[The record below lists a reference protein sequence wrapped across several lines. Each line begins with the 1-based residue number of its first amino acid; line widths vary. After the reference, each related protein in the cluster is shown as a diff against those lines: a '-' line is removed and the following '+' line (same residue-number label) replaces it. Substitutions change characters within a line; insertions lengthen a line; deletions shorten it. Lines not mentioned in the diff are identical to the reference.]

1 MTGLRTGHQRS
12 FFFICCALAAMN
24 LLPGCDR
31 PAPNRVQGY
40 VEGEFVYVA
49 SPFAGQLKSLR
60 VQRGVQVTT
69 GDPLFALDGSPEQEE
84 RDEAERRL
92 AQARANLE
100 DLRKGK
106 RPTEIEAL
114 EAQLGQAQASL
125 TLSQK
130 ELERQENL
138 LTSDATAQQD
148 ADRARS
154 AFEQNRQRVAQIQA
168 DLETARLGS
177 RLDQIE
183 AAQANVRAM
192 EALLSKA
199 EWELSQKRQ
208 SAPQAGLV
216 FDTLYREGEWVGAG
230 RPVVALLPPGNIKVR
245 AFVPQTRLAK
255 IQPGDEVQV
264 FLDGLREPF
273 AGRISFISPRT
284 EYTPPVIFSKESRNK
299 LVFMIEIVFDPATAA
314 TMHPGQPVD
323 VQFGF

>member
-1 MTGLRTGHQRS
+1 MTDIRARREPSILICAGL
-12 FFFICCALAAMN
+12 ALLSMIA
-24 LLPGCDR
+24 GCDR
-31 PAPNRVQGY
+31 PVPNRAQGY

-49 SPFAGQLKSLR
+49 SPLAGQLKSLS
-60 VQRGVQVTT
+60 VQRGMQVKA
-69 GDPLFALDGSPEQEE
+69 GDILFTLDESPQKEA

-106 RPTEIEAL
+106 RPTEIESL
-114 EAQLGQAQASL
+114 EAQLGQAQAAL
-125 TLSQK
+125 ILSQK

-138 LTSDATAQQD
+138 LTSDATARQD
-148 ADRARS
+148 VDRARS
-154 AFEQNRQRVAQIQA
+154 TFDQNRQRVTQIQA
-168 DLETARLGS
+168 DLETSRLGS
-177 RLDQIE
+177 RLDQV
-183 AAQANVRAM
+183 AAAEANVRAM

-216 FDTLYREGEWVGAG
+216 FDTLYREGEWIGAG

-245 AFVPQTRLAK
+245 AFVPQTAIGK

-264 FLDGLREPF
+264 FIDGLSEPL
-273 AGRISFISPRT
+273 AGRVSFISPRA
-284 EYTPPVIFSKESRNK
+284 EYTPPVIFSRESRSK
-299 LVFMIEIVFDPATAA
+299 LVFMIEIVFDPAVAA

-323 VQFGF
+323 VQFSF

>member
-1 MTGLRTGHQRS
+1 
-12 FFFICCALAAMN
+12 
-24 LLPGCDR
+24 
-31 PAPNRVQGY
+31 
-40 VEGEFVYVA
+40 
-49 SPFAGQLKSLR
+49 
-60 VQRGVQVTT
+60 
-69 GDPLFALDGSPEQEE
+69 
-84 RDEAERRL
+84 
-92 AQARANLE
+92 
-100 DLRKGK
+100 
-106 RPTEIEAL
+106 
-114 EAQLGQAQASL
+114 
-125 TLSQK
+125 
-130 ELERQENL
+130 
-138 LTSDATAQQD
+138 
-148 ADRARS
+148 
-154 AFEQNRQRVAQIQA
+154 
-168 DLETARLGS
+168 
-177 RLDQIE
+177 
-183 AAQANVRAM
+183 VRAM

-208 SAPQAGLV
+208 SSPQAGLV

>member
-1 MTGLRTGHQRS
+1 MSDARAHHES
-12 FFFICCALAAMN
+12 FIFICSGLAVLN
-24 LLPGCDR
+24 ILTGCNR
-31 PAPNRVQGY
+31 SAPNRAQGY
-40 VEGEFVYVA
+40 VEGEYVYVA
-49 SPFAGQLKSLR
+49 SPLAGQLKSLS
-60 VQRGVQVTT
+60 VQRGVQVKT
-69 GDPLFALDGSPEQEE
+69 GDILFSLDESPQKEA

-92 AQARANLE
+92 AQVLANLE

-106 RPTEIEAL
+106 RPTEIEAM
-114 EAQLGQAQASL
+114 EAQLGQAQAAL

-138 LTSDATAQQD
+138 RTSNANAQRD
-148 ADRARS
+148 VDLARS

-177 RLDQIE
+177 RLDQIT
-183 AAQANVRAM
+183 AAEANVRAM

-230 RPVVALLPPGNIKVR
+230 RPVVVLLPPGNIKVR
-245 AFVPQTRLAK
+245 AFVLQTWIGK
-255 IQPGDEVQV
+255 IQPGDKAQV
-264 FLDGLREPF
+264 FVDGLREPF
-273 AGRISFISPRT
+273 VGRISFISPQA
-284 EYTPPVIFSKESRNK
+284 EYTPPVIFSKESRGK
-299 LVFMIEIVFDPATAA
+299 LVFMIEITFDPAIAA